1 VRIRHHRRYK
11 SAVEELLDGELPP
24 SARADVLLHLDEC
37 WDCSAAAETLL
48 LIKHTFARLRRQVP
62 SSLAGVRLR
71 RFVDELT
78 APR

>member
-1 VRIRHHRRYK
+1 
-11 SAVEELLDGELPP
+11 
-24 SARADVLLHLDEC
+24 VLLHLDEC